1 MKAFLLAAGNGTRLR
16 PITNTI
22 PKCLLPIRGLPLLGI
37 WLEMCRRFGIH
48 EVLINV
54 HAHTTAVREY
64 IEKTDHEVTVKL
76 FEEPTLL
83 GSAGTLA
90 ANREWVSRENMFWVL
105 YADVLTNVNLGS
117 MRDYHLTRKTPVTI
131 AVYQVPDPTRCGV
144 VVLDANNVVTEFV
157 EKPDKP
163 KSNLAFSGVMLASP
177 RLFEFIP
184 ERRPADIGFDV
195 LPGLVGQMSAHESC
209 EYFQDI
215 GTLDNYSIAQTSWP
229 AFSESRE

>member
-90 ANREWVSRENMFWVL
+90 ANREWVSRENMFW
-105 YADVLTNVNLGS
+105 
-117 MRDYHLTRKTPVTI
+117 
-131 AVYQVPDPTRCGV
+131 
-144 VVLDANNVVTEFV
+144 
-157 EKPDKP
+157 
-163 KSNLAFSGVMLASP
+163 
-177 RLFEFIP
+177 
-184 ERRPADIGFDV
+184 
-195 LPGLVGQMSAHESC
+195 
-209 EYFQDI
+209 
-215 GTLDNYSIAQTSWP
+215 
-229 AFSESRE
+229 